1 MTNWPVQPF
10 TIRRTCSPLDFGA
23 AGDNETDDTVAVQS
37 AINSCSTIVFD
48 SGKRFLIGDVM
59 LNHSNLHL
67 RFEANASAILLP
79 SGGGLLAW
87 CSGCIYENV
96 SVVGAGGRSSVID
109 GQGWR
114 WWSTPGIAHKPK
126 LLVLHN
132 VRSACVRGM
141 LFRDSPTFHLL
152 MRGDRMSIVD
162 CRVEAGLD
170 NCDGYATQPNTD
182 AFHTHGTNIY
192 LANLFVHNGDDGFPV
207 EAGGASGYGED
218 TRNVLVENC
227 HAECGSN
234 AGIIMLGSGNASVRD
249 VVYRNTTAN
258 RTNQGGGVK
267 ISEPYES
274 VHGRA
279 TNITWVGLTV
289 VAPRAAAVYVNVFE
303 ENADPGEPYGCVM
316 PNASVLRNDTHWM
329 TVQGA
334 VFRDVRV
341 RELGATALGGCFNC
355 APGTPCALRLEQVA
369 LPESAAFVC
378 HNEGAGLSQFCGRR
392 L

>member
-1 MTNWPVQPF
+1 M
-10 TIRRTCSPLDFGA
+10 RTLDARASAGGAVYDELACAALHDTQHVALLDFGA

-37 AINSCSTIVFD
+37 VINSCSTIVFD

-79 SGGGLLAW
+79 SGGARRAAAASTKTSPSWARAGDRAL
-87 CSGCIYENV
+87 STGKGGGG
-96 SVVGAGGRSSVID
+96 GA
-109 GQGWR
+109 
-114 WWSTPGIAHKPK
+114 GIAHK

-192 LANLFVHNGDDGFPV
+192 LANLFVHNGDDGLPV

-249 VVYRNTTAN
+249 VVYL
-258 RTNQGGGVK
+258 QH
-267 ISEPYES
+267 
-274 VHGRA
+274 HG
-279 TNITWVGLTV
+279 
-289 VAPRAAAVYVNVFE
+289 
-303 ENADPGEPYGCVM
+303 
-316 PNASVLRNDTHWM
+316 
-329 TVQGA
+329 
-334 VFRDVRV
+334 
-341 RELGATALGGCFNC
+341 
-355 APGTPCALRLEQVA
+355 
-369 LPESAAFVC
+369 
-378 HNEGAGLSQFCGRR
+378 
-392 L
+392 